1 MKIKIIDCP
10 INDSSDYDY
19 LIDNALHNTL
29 RDHFKISEQIGGDVN
44 FVKSYDD
51 KDPFSLRLVVHA
63 EFKNQEDYALY
74 KLNFSSKP
82 LNKLCVKGS
91 KDGMESYFEHN

>member
-44 FVKSYDD
+44 FVKTYDD
-51 KDPFSLRLVVHA
+51 KDPFSLRLVGDDVCYTERPGKTSPPFPNHNMN
-63 EFKNQEDYALY
+63 EGD
-74 KLNFSSKP
+74 KLRSDWFPILLPS
-82 LNKLCVKGS
+82 GS
-91 KDGMESYFEHN
+91 